1 MRHRSVTGFCG
12 NSCWGY
18 NDSSDGILWG
28 DVFETGVSMGRYIV
42 EVIAD

>member
-1 MRHRSVTGFCG
+1 MGTAVGAIH
-12 NSCWGY
+12 
-18 NDSSDGILWG
+18 SSDDILWG